1 MEGMKSGIA
10 SCARYS
16 EQSCRCNGCNNRRS
30 LMSYSTRSLLIE
42 ILNRKDFNSITTW
55 EDDGFLARFEEII
68 VELKETED
76 FERKRDQEV
85 NEDVFNRNKL
95 SQRKK

>member
-1 MEGMKSGIA
+1 MD
-10 SCARYS
+10 
-16 EQSCRCNGCNNRRS
+16 
-30 LMSYSTRSLLIE
+30 YSTRSLLIE
-42 ILNRKDFNSITTW
+42 VLNRKDFNSITTW

-85 NEDVFNRNKL
+85 NEDVFHRNKI
-95 SQRKK
+95 SQRKKYSKGT